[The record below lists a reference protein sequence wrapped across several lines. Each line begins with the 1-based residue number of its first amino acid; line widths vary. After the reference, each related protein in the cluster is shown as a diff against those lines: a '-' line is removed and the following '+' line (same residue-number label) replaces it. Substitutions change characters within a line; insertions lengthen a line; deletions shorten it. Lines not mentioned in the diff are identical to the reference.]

1 MYISNCLLDFSSCDF
16 SDAEGRSNLIQL
28 RVQFTIVDHKAKLM
42 KTVKQWM
49 HIKEVVMLWLGV
61 GDGGESCCHAI
72 VCDGDDIVEVV
83 NFFVNRN
90 MILQAIRLFKHFIA

>member
-1 MYISNCLLDFSSCDF
+1 M
-16 SDAEGRSNLIQL
+16 DAYQRSGYAL
-28 RVQFTIVDHKAKLM
+28 
-42 KTVKQWM
+42 
-49 HIKEVVMLWLGV
+49 V

-83 NFFVNRN
+83 NFFVNRI

>member
-1 MYISNCLLDFSSCDF
+1 
-16 SDAEGRSNLIQL
+16 
-28 RVQFTIVDHKAKLM
+28 M

-90 MILQAIRLFKHFIA
+90 MHIQAQKDPYICRVQKIPTYLGFFLGCLQ